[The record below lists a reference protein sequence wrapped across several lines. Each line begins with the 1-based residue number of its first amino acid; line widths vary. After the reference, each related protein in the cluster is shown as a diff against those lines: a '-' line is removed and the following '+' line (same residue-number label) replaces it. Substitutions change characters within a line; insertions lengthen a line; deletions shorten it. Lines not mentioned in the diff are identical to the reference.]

1 MEWNL
6 SDLFWVSPKN
16 AETSPFLTL
25 VDDIEKYNMLLK
37 QQCVY
42 MRVIGPLFHYDE
54 RQLKHGMHQG
64 IGWRLE
70 GGNGVGGRSTRTKF
84 T

>member
-16 AETSPFLTL
+16 AETFPFLTL

-42 MRVIGPLFHYDE
+42 ACDRTSVPL
-54 RQLKHGMHQG
+54 R
-64 IGWRLE
+64 
-70 GGNGVGGRSTRTKF
+70 
-84 T
+84 